1 MYISLNWI
9 NDYVDL
15 TGIDIDTL
23 LDKFTLSCAEIEGY
37 EKKGNGFEGVVTG
50 KILSIENH
58 PNSKKLHLLKVDV
71 KSKVLDI
78 VCGAPN
84 VFVGAVVPVAVDGAR
99 VGDITIHPATVG
111 GYQSYGMC
119 CSAKELGITD
129 DNSGLLILPDDT
141 EIGVDLKKVLPVEDV
156 VFEVD
161 NKSLT
166 NRPDMW
172 GHYGIAREISALTG
186 RPLKP
191 LNLYT
196 GEWGSE
202 KVKVDVQSP
211 NCYRYTSATMQ
222 NITRR
227 VSPLEMQI
235 RLYYAGMR
243 PINFIADITN
253 YIMLEVGQPMH
264 SFDNDIV
271 KSVGV
276 QNLNAGEKFVTLDK
290 EERLLAKD
298 TMVITDGEKTVAVAG
313 VMGGLDS
320 EINPDTT
327 NVLIESACFDGA
339 KVRKTALSL
348 GLRTEASARYE
359 KMLDPELTMT
369 ALCRFVYIAKKYDDG
384 AKVNSAITDVYNFHY
399 APRTVTITKDYID
412 NFVGI
417 DIPMEKIQ
425 SILTS
430 LQFDVKENNGT
441 LTIGVPTFRNT
452 KDING
457 KQDIVEEITRIYG
470 YDNITP
476 KPTFQEISPRPLDKQ
491 ISLEY
496 DVKYALATRYNMHEV
511 HSYVWYDS
519 ESNAKYNI
527 HPESVVRIV
536 NAINKE
542 NDQIRNSMLPS
553 MLKVV
558 ADNKTQN
565 NKFGVFEIGR
575 IATEIDKQNL
585 VVEHKSLGIALYNKD
600 GKNGLLEAKECVDYI
615 LNYVIKVNA
624 KYVPSKPKYEYLS
637 PANYYDVVVEGKALG
652 LIASLHP
659 ANKIDKKADITLVEL
674 DWDAIMD
681 CHEVGTHFEQV
692 SKYPKSEL
700 DFNWELPKDK
710 NYAEIEKIA
719 NSIKADFEYKVS
731 LVDVY
736 EMENT
741 KSYTIRYELF
751 SYDRT
756 LVNDEIEAFHKNVIK
771 VFGEN
776 NINLKL

>member
-9 NDYVDL
+9 NEYVDL
-15 TGIDIDTL
+15 SGIDIDTL
-23 LDKFTLSCAEIEGY
+23 LDKFTLSCAEVEGY
-37 EKKGNGFEGVVTG
+37 ERKGQTFDGVVTG
-50 KILSIENH
+50 KIISIENH

-71 KSKVLDI
+71 GSKILDI

-84 VFVGAVVPVAVDGAR
+84 VVVGAVVPVAIEGAR
-99 VGDITIHPATVG
+99 VGDMTISAAVVG
-111 GYQSYGMC
+111 GYKSYGMC
-119 CSAKELGITD
+119 CSAKELSITD
-129 DNSGLLILPDDT
+129 DNSGLLILPSDT
-141 EIGVDLKKVLPVEDV
+141 PIGKNLKEVLPVEDV
-156 VFEVD
+156 VFEID

-172 GHYGIAREISALTG
+172 GHYGIAREIAALVG
-186 RPLKP
+186 RPLKQ
-191 LNLYT
+191 LKLYT
-196 GEWGSE
+196 GEWGAD
-202 KVKVDVQSP
+202 KVCVDVNSES
-211 NCYRYTSATMQ
+211 CYRYTSATMQ

-264 SFDNDIV
+264 SFDNDV
-271 KSVGV
+271 VAKVGV
-276 QNLNAGEKFVTLDK
+276 ENVHKDTKFVTLDK
-290 EERLLAKD
+290 EERVLAKG
-298 TMVITDGEKTVAVAG
+298 TMVITDGEKPVAIAG

-320 EINPDTT
+320 EINADTT

-359 KMLDPELTMT
+359 KMLDPCLTMT
-369 ALCRFVYIAKKYDDG
+369 ALSRFVYIAKKYDKG

-399 APRTVTITKDYID
+399 APRTITITKQYID

-417 DIPMEKIQ
+417 DIPKTQIVKI
-425 SILTS
+425 LKS
-430 LQFDVKENNGT
+430 LQFGVAEKNDVFSVE
-441 LTIGVPTFRNT
+441 VPSFRNT

-470 YDNITP
+470 YDNIPPSPTMQEVTP
-476 KPTFQEISPRPLDKQ
+476 QALDKQ

-496 DVKYALATRYNMHEV
+496 EVKFALATRYNLHEV

-519 ESNAKYNI
+519 ESNAKYGI
-527 HPESVVRIV
+527 KPESVVRIV

-558 ADNKTQN
+558 ADNKTN
-565 NKFGVFEIGR
+565 YADFGVFEIGR
-575 IATEIDKQNL
+575 IATAIDKQNL
-585 VVEHKSLGIALYNKD
+585 VVEEKCLGMALYNKD
-600 GKNGLLEAKECVDYI
+600 GKNNLFRAKEMVDYV
-615 LNYVIKVNA
+615 LRNVVMVCP

-637 PANYYDVVVEGKALG
+637 PANYYDVVVGDEVVG

-659 ANKIDKKADITLVEL
+659 ANKPDKKADITLVQL
-674 DWDAIMD
+674 NWDALMKF
-681 CHEVGTHFEQV
+681 EQTQTQFEQV

-700 DFNWELPKDK
+700 DFNFELPKDT
-710 NYAEIEKIA
+710 NYSDIEKIA
-719 NSIKADFEYKVS
+719 YSVKANFEYKVS
-731 LVDVY
+731 LLDVY
-736 EMENT
+736 EMQNA
-741 KSYTIRYELF
+741 KSYTLHYELF
-751 SYDRT
+751 SFERT
-756 LVNDEIEAFHKNVIK
+756 LVNDEIDAFHKNVIN
-771 VFGEN
+771 VFAEN

>member
-15 TGIDIDTL
+15 KGVDIDKL
-23 LDKFTLSCAEIEGY
+23 LDQFTLSCAEVEGY
-37 EKKGNGFEGVVTG
+37 ERKGNSFEGVVTG
-50 KILSIENH
+50 KIVSIENH

-71 KSKVLDI
+71 GSKTLDI

-84 VFVGAVVPVAVDGAR
+84 VFVGAIVPVAVDGAR

-119 CSAKELGITD
+119 CSAKELDITD
-129 DNSGLLILPDDT
+129 DNSGLLILPDNT
-141 EIGVDLKKVLPVEDV
+141 PIGADLKKVLPVEDI

-172 GHYGIAREISALTG
+172 GHYGIAREISALIG
-186 RPLKP
+186 RPLKQ
-191 LNLYT
+191 LSLYE
-196 GEWGSE
+196 GEW
-202 KVKVDVQSP
+202 KKNKVDVCVNSP
-211 NCYRYTSATMQ
+211 SCYRYTSASMQ

-264 SFDNDIV
+264 SFDHDIV
-271 KSVGV
+271 KKVV
-276 QNLNAGEKFVTLDK
+276 VENMKDDTKFVTLDK
-290 EERLLAKD
+290 EERVLPKD
-298 TMVITDGEKTVAVAG
+298 TMIISDGDKPVAVAG

-320 EINPDTT
+320 EINDNTT

-369 ALCRFVYIAKKYDDG
+369 ALSRFVYIAKKYDDG
-384 AKVNSAITDVYNFHY
+384 AEVSSAVNDVYNYHY
-399 APRTVTITKDYID
+399 APRTVEISKQYID

-417 DIPMEKIQ
+417 DIPVDRIKE
-425 SILTS
+425 ILTS
-430 LQFDVKENNGT
+430 LQFGVAEKNGVF
-441 LTIGVPTFRNT
+441 TISVPTFRNT

-470 YDNITP
+470 YDNILP
-476 KPTFQEISPRPLDKQ
+476 QPTYQEISPQPLDKQ
-491 ISLEY
+491 IALEY
-496 DVKYALATRYNMHEV
+496 EVKYALATRYNMHEV

-519 ESNAKYNI
+519 ESNAKYGIN
-527 HPESVVRIV
+527 PQSVIRIV

-558 ADNKTQN
+558 ADNKLN
-565 NKFGVFEIGR
+565 YSDFGVFEIGR
-575 IATEIDKQNL
+575 VATGIDKQNL
-585 VVEHKSLGIALYNKD
+585 VVEEKSLALALYNKE
-600 GKNGLLEAKECVDYI
+600 GKNGLLKAKEMIDYV
-615 LNYVIKVNA
+615 LKYVIKVGA
-624 KYVPSKPKYEYLS
+624 KYVQAKPKYDYLS
-637 PANYYDVVVEGKALG
+637 PANYYDIVVDGKTIG
-652 LIASLHP
+652 LVASLHP
-659 ANKIDKKADITLVEL
+659 ANKPDKKADITLVEV
-674 DWDAIMD
+674 DWDSLMA
-681 CHEVGTHFEQV
+681 CKEEETHFEKI

-700 DFNWELPKDK
+700 DFNWELSKDT
-710 NYAEIEKIA
+710 NYADIEKIA
-719 NSIKADFEYKVS
+719 TSIKANFEYKVS
-731 LVDVY
+731 LIDVY

-741 KSYTIRYELF
+741 KSYTLRYELYSF
-751 SYDRT
+751 DRT
-756 LVNDEIEAFHKNVIK
+756 LVNDEIEEFHKNVIK

>member
-9 NDYVDL
+9 NDFVDL

-71 KSKVLDI
+71 GCKVLDI

-84 VFVGAVVPVAVDGAR
+84 VFEGAVVPVAVDGAR
-99 VGDITIHPATVG
+99 VGDVSIRPAIVG
-111 GYQSYGMC
+111 GYQSFGMC

-129 DNSGLLILPDDT
+129 DNSGLLILPADT
-141 EIGVDLKKVLPVEDV
+141 KIGVDLKKVLPVEDV

-196 GEWGSE
+196 GEWGE
-202 KVKVDVQSP
+202 RKVKVDVKSP
-211 NCYRYTSATMQ
+211 SCYRYTSATMQ
-222 NITRR
+222 NITRK

-235 RLYYAGMR
+235 RLFYAGMR

-271 KSVGV
+271 KCVGV
-276 QNLNAGEKFVTLDK
+276 QNLKTDEKFVTLDK
-290 EERLLAKD
+290 EERTLAKD
-298 TMVITDGEKTVAVAG
+298 TMVITDGEKPVAIAG

-320 EINPDTT
+320 EINPNTT
-327 NVLIESACFDGA
+327 SVLIESACFDGA

-369 ALCRFVYIAKKYDDG
+369 ALSRFVYIAKKYDSG
-384 AKVNSAITDVYNFHY
+384 AMVNSAITDVYNFHY
-399 APRTVTITKDYID
+399 APRTVTITKNYID

-417 DIPMEKIQ
+417 DIPMDKIKN
-425 SILTS
+425 ILTS
-430 LQFDVKENNGT
+430 LQFDVKEKNGT
-441 LTIGVPTFRNT
+441 LIIGVPSFRNT

-476 KPTFQEISPRPLDKQ
+476 KPTFQEISPSPLDKQ

-542 NDQIRNSMLPS
+542 NDQIRNSILPS

-558 ADNKTQN
+558 VDNKNQYSQ
-565 NKFGVFEIGR
+565 FGVFEIGR
-575 IATEIDKQNL
+575 VATGIDKQNL
-585 VVEHKSLGIALYNKD
+585 VVEHKSLAITLYNKD
-600 GKNGLLEAKECVDYI
+600 GKNGLLGAKECVDYI
-615 LNYVIKVNA
+615 LNYVIKINA

-637 PANYYDVVVEGKALG
+637 PANYYDVVVDGKVVG

-659 ANKIDKKADITLVEL
+659 ANKIDKKSDITLVEL
-674 DWDAIMD
+674 DWDSLMD
-681 CHEVGTHFEQV
+681 CREVETRFEQV
-692 SKYPKSEL
+692 SKYPKSVL

-741 KSYTIRYELF
+741 KSYTIRYVLY
-751 SYDRT
+751 SLDRT

>member
-9 NDYVDL
+9 NDFVDL
-15 TGIDIDTL
+15 KGINIDKL
-23 LDKFTLSCAEIEGY
+23 LDQFTLSCAEVEGC
-37 EKKGNGFEGVVTG
+37 ERKGNGFDGVVVG
-50 KILSIENH
+50 RIESITNH
-58 PNSKKLHLLKVDV
+58 PNSKKLHLLKVNVGD
-71 KSKVLDI
+71 KILDI

-84 VFVGAVVPVAVDGAR
+84 VFEGAVVPVAVEGAR
-99 VGDITIHPATVG
+99 VGDMTIRPAVVG
-111 GYQSYGMC
+111 GYNSFGMC
-119 CSAKELGITD
+119 CSAKELDITD
-129 DNSGLLILPDDT
+129 DNSGLLILPNDT
-141 EIGVDLKKVLPVEDV
+141 PIGKDLKEVLPVEDV
-156 VFEVD
+156 VFEID

-191 LNLYT
+191 LKTYS
-196 GEWGSE
+196 GEWGTE
-202 KVKVDVQSP
+202 KVKVDVKSP
-211 NCYRYTSATMQ
+211 SCYRYTSATMS
-222 NITRR
+222 NITRK

-271 KSVGV
+271 ASVGV
-276 QNLNAGEKFVTLDK
+276 VDLKEDTKFVTLDK
-290 EERLLAKD
+290 EERMLAKN
-298 TMVITDGEKTVAVAG
+298 TMVITDGKKPVAIAG

-327 NVLIESACFDGA
+327 NVLIESACFDGS

-369 ALCRFVYIAKKYDDG
+369 ALSRFVYIAKKYDKG

-399 APRTVTITKDYID
+399 APKTITITKQYID

-417 DIPMEKIQ
+417 DIPTKQIVR
-425 SILTS
+425 ILKS
-430 LQFDVKENNGT
+430 LQFGITEKNGVF
-441 LTIGVPTFRNT
+441 TIDVPTFRNT

-470 YDNITP
+470 YDNILP
-476 KPTFQEISPRPLDKQ
+476 LPTYQEISPQPLDKQ
-491 ISLEY
+491 IALEY
-496 DVKYALATRYNMHEV
+496 DVKYALATRYNMHET

-527 HPESVVRIV
+527 NPKSVVRIV

-542 NDQIRNSMLPS
+542 NDAIRNSILPS
-553 MLKVV
+553 MLKVI
-558 ADNKTQN
+558 ADNKSTYTN
-565 NKFGVFEIGR
+565 FGAFEIGR
-575 IATEIDKQNL
+575 IATAMDKQNL
-585 VVEHKSLGIALYNKD
+585 VIEEKSLAMGLYNKE
-600 GKNGLLEAKECVDYI
+600 GVNGLFKAKEMVDYI
-615 LNYVIKVNA
+615 LRYVIKVEP

-637 PANYYDVVVEGKALG
+637 PANYYDVVVNGQVVG
-652 LIASLHP
+652 LISSLHP
-659 ANKIDKKADITLVEL
+659 ANKPDKKADITLVEL
-674 DWDAIMD
+674 DWDKLMTMD
-681 CHEVGTHFEQV
+681 EQPTHFEQV

-700 DFNWELPKDK
+700 DFNFLLPKDK
-710 NYAEIEKIA
+710 NYADIEKIA
-719 NSIKADFEYKVS
+719 YSVKADFVYKVS
-731 LVDVY
+731 LLDVY

-741 KSYTIRYELF
+741 KSYTLHYELY
-751 SYDRT
+751 SLTRT
-756 LVNDEIEAFHKNVIK
+756 LVNDEIDAFHKNVINAFK
-771 VFGEN
+771 EN

>member
-37 EKKGNGFEGVVTG
+37 ERKGNGFDGVLTG

-99 VGDITIHPATVG
+99 VGGVTIHPAMVG
-111 GYQSYGMC
+111 GYQSFGMC

-141 EIGVDLKKVLPVEDV
+141 EIGADLKKVLPVEDV

-186 RPLKP
+186 RPLKQ
-191 LNLYT
+191 LDLYN
-196 GEWGSE
+196 GEWGTE
-202 KVKVDVQSP
+202 QVKVDVQSP

-235 RLYYAGMR
+235 RLFYAGMR

-271 KSVGV
+271 KRVGV
-276 QNLNAGEKFVTLDK
+276 QNLKNDEKFVTLDK
-290 EERLLAKD
+290 EERVLAKD
-298 TMVITDGEKTVAVAG
+298 TMVITDGEKPVAIAG

-320 EINPDTT
+320 EINPNTT

-369 ALCRFVYIAKKYDDG
+369 ALSRFVYIAQQYDKG
-384 AKVNSAITDVYNFHY
+384 AKVSSAVTDVYNFHY
-399 APRTVTITKDYID
+399 APRTITITKDYVD
-412 NFVGI
+412 HFVGI
-417 DIPMEKIQ
+417 DIPVGKIRD
-425 SILTS
+425 ILCS
-430 LQFDVKENNGT
+430 LQFDVTEKDGVF
-441 LTIGVPTFRNT
+441 TIGVPSFRNT

-470 YDNITP
+470 YDNIEP
-476 KPTFQEISPRPLDKQ
+476 MPTFQEISPRPLDKQ

-496 DVKYALATRYNMHEV
+496 EVKYALATRYNMHEV

-527 HPESVVRIV
+527 KPESVVRIV

-558 ADNKTQN
+558 GDNKSTYGD
-565 NKFGVFEIGR
+565 FGVFEIGR
-575 IATEIDKQNL
+575 IATDIDKQNL
-585 VVEHKSLGIALYNKD
+585 VVEHKSLGMAFYNKD
-600 GKNGLLEAKECVDYI
+600 GKNGLLKAKECVDYI
-615 LNYVIKVNA
+615 LRYVIKLNA

-637 PANYYDVVVEGKALG
+637 PANCYDVEVGGKVVGI
-652 LIASLHP
+652 IASLHP
-659 ANKIDKKADITLVEL
+659 ANKPDKKADVTLVEL
-674 DWDAIMD
+674 DWDSLVECD
-681 CHEVGTHFEQV
+681 EVETHFEQV

-736 EMENT
+736 DMPNT
-741 KSYTIRYELF
+741 KSYTIRYELYSF
-751 SYDRT
+751 ERT
-756 LVNDEIEAFHKNVIK
+756 LVNEEIEAFHKNVIK